1 MNRQEKRKAQRIEKK
16 GGNTETP
23 KNTIPM
29 AQELNINL
37 LQPWSVPVM
46 HTVLPPNILIPM
58 IKLTDKLIG
67 DSQTPSHGKK
77 LVGQIEK
84 ELTINQEDLEK
95 IEVSEFF
102 HEVAKQF
109 AVICQCQK
117 YPRNADAIRKES
129 WLSQILETW
138 IVSQRP
144 GEYNPLHMHSNCL
157 ISAVMYL
164 KVPKW
169 KPSLKSHRDNDDG
182 SVTFISN
189 SSVDTEFSKPE
200 MQIRPSVGDFF
211 IFGAK
216 QLHTVYPYRCEEGDP
231 ERRSVSF
238 NAIYETD
245 HDRGLRK
252 DGDSTKGFG
261 PFLAETKGQ

>member
-1 MNRQEKRKAQRIEKK
+1 MNRQEKRKAQRLEKK
-16 GGNTETP
+16 GGAPPEIKKDTV
-23 KNTIPM
+23 PM
-29 AQELNINL
+29 MQELNINL

-77 LVGQIEK
+77 LVGQIKK

-109 AVICQCQK
+109 AIICQCQK
-117 YPRNADAIRKES
+117 YPRNADNIRKET

-138 IVSQRP
+138 IVSQQP

-164 KVPKW
+164 KVPKF
-169 KPSLKSHRDNDDG
+169 KPSLKDHRVDDDG
-182 SVTFISN
+182 SIIFASN
-189 SSVDTEFSKPE
+189 VGPDTEFSQPVLSI
-200 MQIRPSVGDFF
+200 QPAVGDFF
-211 IFGAK
+211 IFGAH
-216 QLHTVYPYRCEEGDP
+216 QLHSVNPYHCDEGDT

-238 NAIYETD
+238 NAIFKSEK
-245 HDRGLRK
+245 LFEQQK
-252 DGDSTKGFG
+252 KAFEEQQ
-261 PFLAETKGQ
+261 LKGQS

>member
-1 MNRQEKRKAQRIEKK
+1 MITKSISRQARRKAQRLGK
-16 GGNTETP
+16 GSNTNTEVKKDTV
-23 KNTIPM
+23 PM
-29 AQELNINL
+29 MQELNINL

-46 HTVLPPNILIPM
+46 HTILPPNILNPM
-58 IKLTDKLIG
+58 IRLTDKLVA
-67 DSQTPSHGKK
+67 DSKTPNHGKK

-109 AVICQCQK
+109 AIICQCQK
-117 YPRNADAIRKES
+117 YPRNADAIRKET
-129 WLSQILETW
+129 WLSEILETW
-138 IVSQRP
+138 VVSQQP

-169 KPSLKSHRDNDDG
+169 KPSLKSHRVDDDG
-182 SVTFISN
+182 SIIFASN
-189 SSVDTEFSKPE
+189 VGPDTEFSQPVLSV
-200 MQIRPSVGDFF
+200 QPSVGDFF
-211 IFGAK
+211 IFGAN
-216 QLHTVYPYRCEEGDP
+216 QLHSVNPYHCDEGDS

-238 NAIYETD
+238 NAIFKSKKLFEQQKKEYLE
-245 HDRGLRK
+245 GK
-252 DGDSTKGFG
+252 S
-261 PFLAETKGQ
+261 